1 VTCHAPPPSA
11 VVVDTQRVFPV
22 VRRGIGILALTLAA
36 CAAPPPALPE
46 SQPATTMP
54 SPRAS
59 ESDSVESSEATASQP
74 PSLQTLLPA
83 ELDGV
88 ELHTFAVGEDIL
100 ARLAA
105 DIGVSPDQLMTA
117 FASDHGS
124 RFVQIYAIRLPGAPA
139 SALAAAWT
147 AVAYPPD
154 VSDVAVR
161 DETIDGRPITVVHSP
176 SASPRLG
183 TFNLDSRGDALIVV
197 QALDSDVAS
206 EVLASVP

>member
-1 VTCHAPPPSA
+1 M
-11 VVVDTQRVFPV
+11 
-22 VRRGIGILALTLAA
+22 GILALTLAA
-36 CAAPPPALPE
+36 CAAPPPALPA

-59 ESDSVESSEATASQP
+59 ETDIVGSSEATASQP
-74 PSLQTLLPA
+74 PSLQALLPA
-83 ELDGV
+83 EHDGV

-105 DIGVSPDQLMTA
+105 DMDASRDQLMTA

-124 RFVQIYAIRLPGAPA
+124 RFVQTYAIRLPGTPA
-139 SALAAAWT
+139 SALAAGWA
-147 AVAYPPD
+147 AVGYPPD

-183 TFNLDSRGDALIVV
+183 TFYLDSRGDTLIVV
-197 QALDSDVAS
+197 QAFDSDVAS